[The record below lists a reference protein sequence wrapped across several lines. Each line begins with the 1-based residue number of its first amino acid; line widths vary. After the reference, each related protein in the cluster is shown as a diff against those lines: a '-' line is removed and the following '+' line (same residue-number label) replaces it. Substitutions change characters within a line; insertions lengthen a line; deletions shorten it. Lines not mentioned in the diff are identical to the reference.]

1 MMKKRIYLILFMIC
15 IGISGCGNKQD
26 KPDISAPEIVEKNQK
41 EEDTVNKKKLKEI
54 LEKGEKDAETIDFQ
68 GFLTAFQNLS
78 VFDTP
83 EAFFTNTEEMERF
96 FYNTAL
102 VENTKYEIVEQGFLE
117 QGFSQETSKERYE
130 LLKQLAETARKMT
143 EEVYL
148 GKSVYNDSDEKFV
161 NKYAEFQK
169 EMQDKIAE
177 LNSENKGDYDETA
190 ETLQLGETERGGLVV
205 STYKKFNSLDTG
217 MKWSTVE
224 EIPHDDIQLPP
235 LTNSEMVYGDYF
247 EKFRTIANYIL
258 YEDESVKDSGFTFLT
273 ELKLVYD
280 VDENNWLIQGSP
292 EMILN
297 LKYFNNQV
305 DIQDMRMYFNSDEEL
320 ADYYLDAMVKCM
332 QVLYNDF
339 GITEEMRMNL
349 SELIKESLS
358 GKSSKS
364 LCYVAE
370 NNEHMIIAHGDT
382 IIFR

>member
-1 MMKKRIYLILFMIC
+1 MKKRIYLILFMIC

-280 VDENNWLIQGSP
+280 VDENNRLIQGSP

-320 ADYYLDAMVKCM
+320 ADYLDAMVKCM

>member
-1 MMKKRIYLILFMIC
+1 MKKRIYLILFMIC

-280 VDENNWLIQGSP
+280 VDENNRLIQGSP

-305 DIQDMRMYFNSDEEL
+305 DIQDMRMYFNSDE
-320 ADYYLDAMVKCM
+320 V
-332 QVLYNDF
+332 
-339 GITEEMRMNL
+339 
-349 SELIKESLS
+349 
-358 GKSSKS
+358 
-364 LCYVAE
+364 
-370 NNEHMIIAHGDT
+370 
-382 IIFR
+382 